1 MHTSLAHTRVPSLAQ
16 DDRRKPS
23 RSGMN
28 HGRTE
33 AQGRCELEER
43 KARQWECGKWLS
55 RFSERG
61 GGDEG
66 AKAATRKECRKED
79 EGWRFEEGVL
89 TIEIKGW
96 RMKDGRWRMDDGN
109 GGWRIEDRGWK
120 M

>member
-1 MHTSLAHTRVPSLAQ
+1 MHASLAHTRVPSLAQ

-61 GGDEG
+61 GGMKERRQPPG
-66 AKAATRKECRKED
+66 KNAGRKFGKR
-79 EGWRFEEGVL
+79 RVL
-89 TIEIKGW
+89 W
-96 RMKDGRWRMDDGN
+96 
-109 GGWRIEDRGWK
+109 
-120 M
+120 